1 MARKLSARLVALSA
15 SAVAT
20 IYVAGLFSTR
30 AGADRL
36 AAASADA
43 DPTLVVPTPAAV
55 VTTTAADPTSTSPA
69 VIGAA
74 APAATPT
81 SVPAAT
87 ATTTPAAAAISASTS
102 AYADGTYSGT
112 GTSRLGNVSV
122 SVAIAG
128 GKISNVQITAATT
141 KYPVSRIATLPG
153 KVVQGQTASISS
165 VSGATYSSQAFKQA
179 VQQALAAAA
188 AAARPAAAVSQG

>member
-1 MARKLSARLVALSA
+1 MARKLSGRLVALSA

-43 DPTLVVPTPAAV
+43 DPTLVVPTPTAV
-55 VTTTAADPTSTSPA
+55 VTTTPANPTSTSPA
-69 VIGAA
+69 VLGAA
-74 APAATPT
+74 APSTPT
-81 SVPAAT
+81 SAPSPT
-87 ATTTPAAAAISASTS
+87 ATTTSSGAATSSTS

-112 GTSRLGNVSV
+112 GTSRFGNVSV

-153 KVVQGQTASISS
+153 KVVQGQTASVSS
-165 VSGATYSSQAFKQA
+165 VSGATYSSQAFKLA

-188 AAARPAAAVSQG
+188 AARPAGAVSQG

>member
-1 MARKLSARLVALSA
+1 MARKMSGRLVALSA

-36 AAASADA
+36 ASASSDAAA
-43 DPTLVVPTPAAV
+43 TLVVPTPTAV
-55 VTTTAADPTSTSPA
+55 VTITPANPTSTSPA

-74 APAATPT
+74 APTATAT
-81 SVPAAT
+81 SVPT
-87 ATTTPAAAAISASTS
+87 AASTPS
-102 AYADGTYSGT
+102 TPSTSVYADGTYSGT
-112 GTSRLGNVSV
+112 GTSRFGNVSV
-122 SVAIAG
+122 SLAIAG
-128 GKISNVQITAATT
+128 GTISNVQITAATT

-153 KVVQGQTASISS
+153 KVVQSQTASVSS
-165 VSGATYSSQAFKQA
+165 VTGATYSSQAFKQA

-188 AAARPAAAVSQG
+188 AARPATAVSQG